1 MVARAKRDARRAQQ
15 EPYAV
20 SKSGRSAITVVCGSS
35 QWVVLRRCHE
45 LSPILVNTIDNE
57 VCLPHVLSHG
67 SVTELM
73 SEKALTVSEDEDVFQ
88 FVLSF
93 VQSRRYQAPVGDV
106 LLHMRVYCLAIRYKV
121 QSLIDQARDRFN
133 ED

>member
-57 VCLPHVLSHG
+57 
-67 SVTELM
+67 
-73 SEKALTVSEDEDVFQ
+73 ALTVSEDEDVFQ